1 MRGKGLATTKDRLEP
16 RLAGVLCYLL
26 WIISGLLLLTFER
39 ESRFVRFHALQSML
53 YTAVVVVVLAT
64 TYLVGLH
71 VVSGVLSF
79 VAVTVWLY
87 LMYRAARGQWFQLP
101 VVGWWAERN
110 A

>member
-1 MRGKGLATTKDRLEP
+1 MATTKNSLEP

-26 WIISGLLLLTFER
+26 WIVSGLLLLTFER

-71 VVSGVLSF
+71 FVSNVLAF
-79 VAVTVWLY
+79 AAVTVWLY
-87 LMYRAARGQWFQLP
+87 LMFKAARGQWFELP